1 VLIDGGAKDA
11 WLAAIGVELLDGV
24 AGPPKRLPLLPG
36 GIDMLSGR
44 GGCSRQGRKEIESL
58 KVNRK
63 TR

>member
-1 VLIDGGAKDA
+1 MNPGGALEA
-11 WLAAIGVELLDGV
+11 LSEG
-24 AGPPKRLPLLPG
+24 LPLLPG

-44 GGCSRQGRKEIESL
+44 GGCSRQSWKEIESL